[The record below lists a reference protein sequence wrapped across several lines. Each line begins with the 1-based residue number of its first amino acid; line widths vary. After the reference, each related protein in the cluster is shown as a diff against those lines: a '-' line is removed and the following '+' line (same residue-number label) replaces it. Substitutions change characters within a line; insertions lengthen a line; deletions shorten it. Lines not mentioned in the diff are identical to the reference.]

1 MCIVWSSSHEHGEYI
16 ATGVSRNTDSVTA
29 GNRITGYC
37 AHACE
42 CATVRGCMCAC
53 AYVRACAAD
62 CAHACACVSACAKDA
77 RTMTIK
83 ARHVCRSIVLPCA
96 ADYEEED
103 TSHAD
108 GVNAMGC

>member
-1 MCIVWSSSHEHGEYI
+1 MCDC
-16 ATGVSRNTDSVTA
+16 ASVHV
-29 GNRITGYC
+29 C
-37 AHACE
+37 
-42 CATVRGCMCAC
+42 VR
-53 AYVRACAAD
+53 VRACVRAQLTARMRVR
-62 CAHACACVSACAKDA
+62 ACACVSACAKDA